1 LTHGVYHFTAK
12 IVKRKDG
19 RSVVGAAAY
28 RAGSLL
34 HENSTGIT
42 HDYRDKDGVAHSEI
56 LAPDGA
62 PDWVYDRLTLWNTVD
77 AVETRKD
84 AQLARD
90 IEIGLPIELKQ
101 SEQIALARDFARRAF
116 VDKGMVA
123 DFAVH
128 LDNPRT
134 HTPTSC

>member
-1 LTHGVYHFTAK
+1 MAIYHFTAK
-12 IVKRKDG
+12 IVKRTDG

-56 LAPDGA
+56 LAPDRA

-77 AVETRKD
+77 AIETRKD

-90 IEIGLPIELKQ
+90 IEIGLPIELQ
-101 SEQIALARDFARRAF
+101 AVRTDRAGPRFHPPRLRRQ
-116 VDKGMVA
+116 G
-123 DFAVH
+123 H
-128 LDNPRT
+128 GR
-134 HTPTSC
+134 